1 MNPFK
6 ILIISAALWL
16 AGIALL
22 GGGGGAIPQ
31 PTTTAPPVYNTV
43 DILTPEQTVDRLRAL
58 QVVETTTTAP
68 AQIPP
73 VQNAEGLKC
82 EQWLPT
88 AVQAGWPDNR
98 QVLAQL
104 GAIMW
109 RESRCQPT
117 ACAPSD
123 SDRTSENGKV
133 CRDYGL
139 VQGNWYAHHKWWA
152 DLGITAEDMFD
163 PYINLHWA
171 WLLYSGREAQGKCG
185 WQPWALS
192 CG

>member
-1 MNPFK
+1 MNPYK
-6 ILIISAALWL
+6 ILIGSAALWL
-16 AGIALL
+16 AAIALL

-43 DILTPEQTVDRLRAL
+43 DILTPEQAADRLRAL
-58 QVVETTTTAP
+58 QMAETTTTTP
-68 AQIPP
+68 AQITP
-73 VQNAEGLKC
+73 VVNAEGLKC

-88 AVQAGWPDNR
+88 AVLAGWPDDR
-98 QVLAQL
+98 QVLARL

-109 RESRCQPT
+109 RESRCVPT

-123 SDRTSENGKV
+123 TGRP

-152 DLGITAEDMFD
+152 ELGITPEQMFD

-171 WLLYSGREAQGKCG
+171 WLLYSGREAKGQCG
-185 WQPWALS
+185 WQPWALH

>member
-6 ILIISAALWL
+6 ILSISAAAWL
-16 AGIALL
+16 SAIALL
-22 GGGGGAIPQ
+22 GSSGSDIP
-31 PTTTAPPVYNTV
+31 PAVTTAPPVYNTV
-43 DILTPEQTVDRLRAL
+43 DILTPEQTVDRFTAL

-68 AQIPP
+68 VQIPP
-73 VQNAEGLKC
+73 VKHADGLKC

-88 AVQAGWPDNR
+88 AVLAGWPDDR

-104 GAIMW
+104 GDVIF

-117 ACAPSD
+117 ACSPSD

-152 DLGITAEDMFD
+152 HLGITAEEMFE

-185 WQPWALS
+185 WQPWALN

>member
-6 ILIISAALWL
+6 ILAISA
-16 AGIALL
+16 L
-22 GGGGGAIPQ
+22 GWFGAVVLFSSGGSVIP
-31 PTTTAPPVYNTV
+31 PPATAAPPVYNTV
-43 DILTPEQTVDRLRAL
+43 HILTPEQTADRLIAL

-88 AVQAGWPDNR
+88 AVLAGWPDDR
-98 QVLAQL
+98 QVLSRL
-104 GAIMW
+104 GAVMW
-109 RESRCQPT
+109 RESRCLPT

-123 SDRTSENGKV
+123 SDRTSANGKV

-139 VQGNWYAHHKWWA
+139 IQGNWYAHHKWWA
-152 DLGITAEDMFD
+152 ELGITPEQMFD
-163 PYINLHWA
+163 PYTNLHWA
-171 WLLYSGREAQGKCG
+171 WLLYSGREAKGQCG
-185 WQPWALS
+185 WQPWAQI

>member
-1 MNPFK
+1 MNPYK
-6 ILIISAALWL
+6 ILIGSAALWL
-16 AGIALL
+16 AGVVLL
-22 GGGGGAIPQ
+22 GSGGSVIP
-31 PTTTAPPVYNTV
+31 PPVTTAPPVYNTV
-43 DILTPEQTVDRLRAL
+43 DILTPEQTVDRLTAL
-58 QVVETTTTAP
+58 QMLETTTTAP

-88 AVQAGWPDNR
+88 AVLAGWPDNR
-98 QVLAQL
+98 QVLERL

-152 DLGITAEDMFD
+152 ELGITAEDMFD

-171 WLLYSGREAQGKCG
+171 WLLYSGREAKGQCG

>member
-1 MNPFK
+1 MNPYK
-6 ILIISAALWL
+6 ILIGSAALWL

-22 GGGGGAIPQ
+22 GSGGSVIP
-31 PTTTAPPVYNTV
+31 PPVTTAPPVYNTV
-43 DILTPEQTVDRLRAL
+43 DILTPEQTVDRAKAL

-73 VQNAEGLKC
+73 VLHAEGLKC

-98 QVLAQL
+98 QVLARL
-104 GAIMW
+104 GAIMM
-109 RESRCQPT
+109 RESSCDPT

-123 SDRTSENGKV
+123 SGRP

-152 DLGITAEDMFD
+152 ELGIRPEQMFD
-163 PYINLHWA
+163 PYTNLHWA

>member
-1 MNPFK
+1 MNPYK
-6 ILIISAALWL
+6 ILIGSAALWL
-16 AGIALL
+16 AAIALL

-43 DILTPEQTVDRLRAL
+43 DILTPEQAADRLRAL
-58 QVVETTTTAP
+58 QMAETTTTTP
-68 AQIPP
+68 AQITP
-73 VQNAEGLKC
+73 VVNAEGLKC

-88 AVQAGWPDNR
+88 AVLAGWPDDR
-98 QVLAQL
+98 QVLARL

-109 RESRCQPT
+109 RESRCVPT

-123 SDRTSENGKV
+123 TGRP

-152 DLGITAEDMFD
+152 ELGITPEQMFD
-163 PYINLHWA
+163 PYTNLHWA
-171 WLLYSGREAQGKCG
+171 WLLYSGREAQGQCG
-185 WQPWALS
+185 WQPWALH